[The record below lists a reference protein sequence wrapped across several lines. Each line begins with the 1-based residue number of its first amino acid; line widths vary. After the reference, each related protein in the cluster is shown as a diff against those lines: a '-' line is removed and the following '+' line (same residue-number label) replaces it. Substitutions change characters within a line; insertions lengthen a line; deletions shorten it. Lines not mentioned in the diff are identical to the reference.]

1 MAHTFRLVPLGL
13 ILIIYCETPGQFL
26 ACRDNEIDSHSG
38 KDRLMTVHRVFVFVL
53 GAFGLLLA
61 SCASSGAEVTPAQG
75 AATVVVTTNILGDV
89 VTNLVGDQVE
99 IVTIMP
105 VGSDPHEF
113 QASAQQVA
121 QIESADA
128 IVANGAGFEEGLLD
142 VIEAQEAAGVPVFE
156 AMEAI
161 EPLEFGEDEHDEHGD
176 DEHSDDHS
184 GADPHFFT
192 DPARM
197 AIAAEGI
204 VTFLAANIEGL
215 DEDDL
220 DATSAGYITELRAV
234 DAEVAEIV
242 DVIAPDQRVLVT
254 NHEVFSYFAER
265 YGFEVVGTVV
275 PGGSTL
281 GGASA
286 QVLADLAEDI
296 EREGVPA
303 IFADT
308 SSSDEL
314 AQTLATEVGEV
325 EVVELYSE
333 SLGSS
338 DSDGATY
345 VQMTR
350 TNAERI
356 AAALAG

>member
-1 MAHTFRLVPLGL
+1 M
-13 ILIIYCETPGQFL
+13 
-26 ACRDNEIDSHSG
+26 
-38 KDRLMTVHRVFVFVL
+38 
-53 GAFGLLLA
+53 
-61 SCASSGAEVTPAQG
+61 
-75 AATVVVTTNILGDV
+75 VTTNILGDV

-99 IVTIMP
+99 VVTIMP

-113 QASAQQVA
+113 QVSAQQVA

-156 AMEAI
+156 AMDAV
-161 EPLEFGEDEHDEHGD
+161 EPLEQTDEEHDGLDDDDHDEDEHGHDDDDHDEDEHGHD
-176 DEHSDDHS
+176 DDDHDEDEHGHDEDEHGHDH
-184 GADPHFFT
+184 GGEDPHFFT

-197 AIAAEGI
+197 AVAAEGI
-204 VTFLAANIEGL
+204 VDFLVANVEGL
-215 DEDDL
+215 DKADF
-220 DATSAGYITELRAV
+220 AASSAGYIGELRAV
-234 DAEVAEIV
+234 DAEVADIV
-242 DVIAPDQRVLVT
+242 SAIALDRRVLVT
-254 NHEVFSYFAER
+254 NHEVFGYFAER
-265 YGFEVVGTVV
+265 YGFEVVGAVV

-286 QVLADLAEDI
+286 QVLVELVEDI

-314 AQTLATEVGEV
+314 AQTLVLEVGDIS
-325 EVVELYSE
+325 VVELYSE

-338 DSDGATY
+338 DSDGGTY
-345 VQMTR
+345 VQMIR